1 LRNAAVILLGPF
13 YTTLGWRGSRFEL
26 SNTAENVVI
35 KGVKPRVDCA
45 VDAGYNLAMQLPDT
59 SSIEFLHKEWPVIK
73 AAPYSFVICVLLAAL
88 IVWGIVWLIF
98 R

>member
-1 LRNAAVILLGPF
+1 MILLGPF

-45 VDAGYNLAMQLPDT
+45 VDAGVRSRHAASRYKLHRVLAQGVARD
-59 SSIEFLHKEWPVIK
+59 
-73 AAPYSFVICVLLAAL
+73 
-88 IVWGIVWLIF
+88 
-98 R
+98 